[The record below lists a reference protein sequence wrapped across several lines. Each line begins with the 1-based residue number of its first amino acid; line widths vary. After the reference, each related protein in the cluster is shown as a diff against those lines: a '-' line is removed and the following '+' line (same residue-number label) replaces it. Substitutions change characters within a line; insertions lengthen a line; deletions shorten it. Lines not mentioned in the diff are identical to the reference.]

1 MSSIVTDQ
9 GMVHYE
15 TFGSGRPVILLHGW
29 IESWGVWQATMEALS
44 QEYRCYALDFWGF
57 GESGKKRGSYAVS
70 DYMELVRQ
78 FMDVLGIAQAP
89 IVGHSMGGTAALGA
103 AVRNPERI
111 TSVCV
116 IGSPIVGSALSP
128 FLKVAGEP
136 WAGSLAHAFLPG
148 LKLAIRLAAPAITRD
163 PRWYD
168 MVARDLSATTVESF
182 FGSIRSLRRTDLRPR
197 LPELKIPVMGIYG
210 SRDVIVDPHEYEP
223 LRAGVPQARIEV
235 LPNSGH
241 FPMLDEPERYLT
253 LVRSFLGQ
261 PTSAVS
267 ASG

>member
-1 MSSIVTDQ
+1 
-9 GMVHYE
+9 
-15 TFGSGRPVILLHGW
+15 
-29 IESWGVWQATMEALS
+29 
-44 QEYRCYALDFWGF
+44 
-57 GESGKKRGSYAVS
+57 
-70 DYMELVRQ
+70 
-78 FMDVLGIAQAP
+78 
-89 IVGHSMGGTAALGA
+89 
-103 AVRNPERI
+103 
-111 TSVCV
+111 VCV

-210 SRDVIVDPHEYEP
+210 SRDVIVNPHEYQP

-235 LPNSGH
+235 LANSGH